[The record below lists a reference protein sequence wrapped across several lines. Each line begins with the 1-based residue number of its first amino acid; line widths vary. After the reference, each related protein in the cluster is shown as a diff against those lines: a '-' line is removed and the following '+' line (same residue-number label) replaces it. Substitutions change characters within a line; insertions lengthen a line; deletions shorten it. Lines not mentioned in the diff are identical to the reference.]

1 MTGEIEIMEPESAAL
16 ERRLRFEKFS
26 HEDGWNTAMKILE
39 LYGRKMEG
47 REVKK
52 GIGIRIV
59 ADGVLIFQYLMDGKK
74 NDSWLIRKQNTV
86 EKFGHSSMYIWE
98 VNERTHEYEALKV
111 DPAFAVC

>member
-52 GIGIRIV
+52 GIGWEKERFLADPKAEHGRKIRTQLHV
-59 ADGVLIFQYLMDGKK
+59 YLGG
-74 NDSWLIRKQNTV
+74 Q
-86 EKFGHSSMYIWE
+86 
-98 VNERTHEYEALKV
+98 
-111 DPAFAVC
+111 

>member
-59 ADGVLIFQYLMDGKK
+59 ADGGWEKERFLADPKAEHGRKIRTQLHVYLGG
-74 NDSWLIRKQNTV
+74 Q
-86 EKFGHSSMYIWE
+86 
-98 VNERTHEYEALKV
+98 
-111 DPAFAVC
+111 